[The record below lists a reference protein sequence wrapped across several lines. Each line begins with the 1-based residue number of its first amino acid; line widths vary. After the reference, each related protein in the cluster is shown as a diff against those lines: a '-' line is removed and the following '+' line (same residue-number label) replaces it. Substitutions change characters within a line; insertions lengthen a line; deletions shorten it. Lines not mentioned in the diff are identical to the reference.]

1 MSEQGNRERT
11 EQKLSELMRLSKEP
25 YFSRYV
31 AQMKKDL
38 EEGIATPLQVER
50 EADRSYAE
58 YQRRMRDREA
68 ARPELKTKSVEFRIG
83 IHVFS
88 LIGALFI
95 LAAFVTFGFYFLK
108 GAFQGICIYV
118 AALALVLFSE
128 LLLRRKMQKFA
139 SVITGIGVGCLY
151 AANIVN
157 YLALH
162 FVNGIIAVLITL
174 LIAAVTICLSRKRDS
189 IVIRLIGL
197 IGCYVCLYP
206 IHGFET
212 ELSFFVLTVI
222 LFIVNVA
229 GVLFPN
235 QSRTAAILAVHAALN
250 VIFTG
255 ALLIIAGRDHV
266 QAIYLAALLLSSFIF
281 METMAFVNR
290 KREKQNEI
298 FTITCIGSGF
308 LLFMMFLLEKITGEQ
323 LVGLIMAAVTAAVSM
338 LFFLLWERE
347 DERKWAQ
354 VYFAAGLFLLIG
366 AFSDYPIEQTITVGI
381 IFLIARIGNRQKQLT
396 ALEAI
401 AAVAVGLTGVGL
413 WGSVYAYILAALLVL
428 MSFRINKM
436 HLFHELVTTASV
448 LMIWFLKCR
457 WNNGPYSFGVEGTWF
472 YPVAVL
478 LLILLFL
485 LFHHLPGL
493 REKEQE
499 AYNVVSLCFIGL
511 YCLLP
516 LFGGYLWARLATMA
530 AGTLA
535 AFLLLRKRYGLC
547 WKGNTLLWAGF
558 FSLYSITGNFGS
570 PVVSSILIM
579 AAAFFLVGIGF
590 RHKEKVERITGLVL
604 AALVCL
610 KLVLYDFREA
620 ELLYRMIVFLIVGVM
635 ALGISFLYMFLER
648 KMTQKKAEIE
658 E

>member
-1 MSEQGNRERT
+1 MNEQGNRERT

-38 EEGIATPLQVER
+38 EEGVATPLQVER

-68 ARPELKTKSVEFRIG
+68 AQPELKTKSVEFKIG

-108 GAFQGICIYV
+108 GAFQGICIYM
-118 AALALVLFSE
+118 AAFALVLFSE
-128 LLLRRKMQKFA
+128 LFLRRKMQKFA
-139 SVITGIGVGCLY
+139 GVITGIGIGCLY

-157 YLALH
+157 YLVLH
-162 FVNGIIAVLITL
+162 LVNGIIAVLLTL
-174 LIAAVTICLSRKRDS
+174 LIAAATIWLSRKRDS
-189 IVIRLIGL
+189 VVIRLIGL

-235 QSRTAAILAVHAALN
+235 QSRAAAILAVHAALN

-255 ALLIIAGRDHV
+255 ALLIIAGLDHV
-266 QAIYLAALLLSSFIF
+266 QATYLAALLLSSFIF
-281 METMAFVNR
+281 MEIMDFVNR
-290 KREKQNEI
+290 KREKDNEI
-298 FTITCIGSGF
+298 FIITCIGSGL
-308 LLFMMFLLEKITGEQ
+308 LLFMMFLLETITGEQ

-338 LFFLLWERE
+338 LLFLLWEKE

-366 AFSDYPIEQTITVGI
+366 AFSDQPVEQTITVGV
-381 IFLIARIGNRQKQLT
+381 IFLIARIGNRQRQLT

-401 AAVAVGLTGVGL
+401 AAVAVGLTGIGL
-413 WGSVYAYILAALLVL
+413 SGSVYAYILAALLVL
-428 MSFRINKM
+428 LSFRINK
-436 HLFHELVTTASV
+436 LYVFHEIVTTASV
-448 LMIWFLKCR
+448 LVIWFLKCEWFR
-457 WNNGPYSFGVEGTWF
+457 LYNWGMDGKWF

-478 LLILLFL
+478 LLMLLFL
-485 LFHHLPGL
+485 MFHHLQGL
-493 REKEQE
+493 RDKKQE
-499 AYNVVSLCFIGL
+499 VYNIVSLCFIGIF
-511 YCLLP
+511 CLLP
-516 LFGGYLWARLATMA
+516 LFEGHLWTRIAIMA

-535 AFLLLRKRYGLC
+535 AFLLLRKRYGLY

-590 RHKEKVERITGLVL
+590 RHKEKMERITGLVL

-635 ALGISFLYMFLER
+635 ALGISFLYMFLEK
-648 KMTQKKAEIE
+648 KMAQKKAEVKE
-658 E
+658 

>member
-1 MSEQGNRERT
+1 MSEQGNWERT
-11 EQKLSELMRLSKEP
+11 EQKLSELTRLSKEP

-38 EEGIATPLQVER
+38 EEGVATPLQVER

-68 ARPELKTKSVEFRIG
+68 AKSELKTKSVEFKIG

-118 AALALVLFSE
+118 AAFALVLFSE
-128 LLLRRKMQKFA
+128 LFLRRKMQKFA
-139 SVITGIGVGCLY
+139 GVITGIGIGCLY

-157 YLALH
+157 YLVLH
-162 FVNGIIAVLITL
+162 FVNGIIAVLLTL
-174 LIAAVTICLSRKRDS
+174 LIAAATIWLSRKRDS
-189 IVIRLIGL
+189 VVIRLIGL

-212 ELSFFVLTVI
+212 ELSFFVLTII

-235 QSRTAAILAVHAALN
+235 QSRAAAILAVHAALN

-255 ALLIIAGRDHV
+255 ALLIIAGLDHV
-266 QAIYLAALLLSSFIF
+266 QATYLAALLLSSFIF
-281 METMAFVNR
+281 MEIMAFVNR
-290 KREKQNEI
+290 KREKDNEI

-308 LLFMMFLLEKITGEQ
+308 LLFMMFLLETVTGEQ
-323 LVGLIMAAVTAAVSM
+323 FVGLIMAAVTAAVSM
-338 LFFLLWERE
+338 LFFLLWEKE

-366 AFSDYPIEQTITVGI
+366 AFSDHPIEQTITVGV

-401 AAVAVGLTGVGL
+401 AAVAVGLTGIGL
-413 WGSVYAYILAALLVL
+413 SGSVYAYILAALLVL
-428 MSFRINKM
+428 LSFRINKL
-436 HLFHELVTTASV
+436 HVFHEIVTTASV
-448 LMIWFLKCR
+448 LMIWFLKCEWHR
-457 WNNGPYSFGVEGTWF
+457 LYNWGMDGKWF

-478 LLILLFL
+478 LLMLLFL

-493 REKEQE
+493 RDKKQE
-499 AYNVVSLCFIGL
+499 VYNIVSLCFIGIF
-511 YCLLP
+511 CLLP
-516 LFGGYLWARLATMA
+516 LFEGHLWTRIAIMA

-535 AFLLLRKRYGLC
+535 AFLLLRKRYGLY

-590 RHKEKVERITGLVL
+590 RHKEKMERITGLVL

-635 ALGISFLYMFLER
+635 ALGISFLYMFLEK
-648 KMTQKKAEIE
+648 KMAQKKAEVE

>member
-1 MSEQGNRERT
+1 MNEQGNRERT

-38 EEGIATPLQVER
+38 EEGVATPLQVER

-68 ARPELKTKSVEFRIG
+68 AQPELKTKSVEFKIG

-108 GAFQGICIYV
+108 GAFQGICIYM
-118 AALALVLFSE
+118 AAFALVLFSE
-128 LLLRRKMQKFA
+128 LFLRRKMQKFA
-139 SVITGIGVGCLY
+139 GVITGIGIGCLY

-157 YLALH
+157 YLVLH
-162 FVNGIIAVLITL
+162 LVNGIIAVLLTL
-174 LIAAVTICLSRKRDS
+174 LIAAATIWLSRKRDS
-189 IVIRLIGL
+189 VVIRLIGL

-235 QSRTAAILAVHAALN
+235 QSRAAAILAVHAALN

-255 ALLIIAGRDHV
+255 ALLIIAGLDHV
-266 QAIYLAALLLSSFIF
+266 QATYLAALLLSSFIF
-281 METMAFVNR
+281 MEIMAFVNR
-290 KREKQNEI
+290 KREKDNEI
-298 FTITCIGSGF
+298 FIITCIGSGL
-308 LLFMMFLLEKITGEQ
+308 LLFMMFLLETITGEQ
-323 LVGLIMAAVTAAVSM
+323 LVGLIMAAVTVAVSM
-338 LFFLLWERE
+338 LFFLLWEKE

-366 AFSDYPIEQTITVGI
+366 AFSDQPVEQTITVGV
-381 IFLIARIGNRQKQLT
+381 IFLIARIGNRQRQLT

-401 AAVAVGLTGVGL
+401 AAVAVGLTGIGL
-413 WGSVYAYILAALLVL
+413 SGSVYAYILAALLVL
-428 MSFRINKM
+428 LSFRINK
-436 HLFHELVTTASV
+436 LYVFHEIVTTASV
-448 LMIWFLKCR
+448 LVIWFLKCEWFR
-457 WNNGPYSFGVEGTWF
+457 LYNWGMDGKWF

-478 LLILLFL
+478 LLMLLFL
-485 LFHHLPGL
+485 LFHHLQGL
-493 REKEQE
+493 RDKKQE
-499 AYNVVSLCFIGL
+499 VYNIVSLCFIGIF
-511 YCLLP
+511 CLLP
-516 LFGGYLWARLATMA
+516 LFEGHLWTRIAIMA

-535 AFLLLRKRYGLC
+535 AFLLLRKRYGLY

-590 RHKEKVERITGLVL
+590 RHKEKMERITGLVL

-635 ALGISFLYMFLER
+635 ALGISFLYMFLEK
-648 KMTQKKAEIE
+648 KMAQKKAEVKE
-658 E
+658 

>member
-11 EQKLSELMRLSKEP
+11 EQKLSELTRLSKEP

-38 EEGIATPLQVER
+38 EEGVATPLQVER

-68 ARPELKTKSVEFRIG
+68 AKSELKTKSVEFKIG

-118 AALALVLFSE
+118 AAFALVLFSE
-128 LLLRRKMQKFA
+128 LFLRRKMQKFA
-139 SVITGIGVGCLY
+139 GVITGIGIGCLY

-157 YLALH
+157 YLVLH
-162 FVNGIIAVLITL
+162 FVNGIIAVLLTL
-174 LIAAVTICLSRKRDS
+174 LIAAATIWLSRKRDS
-189 IVIRLIGL
+189 VVIRLIGL

-212 ELSFFVLTVI
+212 ELSFFVLTII

-235 QSRTAAILAVHAALN
+235 QSRAAAILAVHAALN

-255 ALLIIAGRDHV
+255 ALLIIAGLDHV
-266 QAIYLAALLLSSFIF
+266 QATYLAALLLSSFIF
-281 METMAFVNR
+281 MEIMAFVNR
-290 KREKQNEI
+290 KREKDNEI

-308 LLFMMFLLEKITGEQ
+308 LLFMMFLLETVTGEQ
-323 LVGLIMAAVTAAVSM
+323 FVGLIMAAVTAAVSM
-338 LFFLLWERE
+338 LFFLLWEKE

-366 AFSDYPIEQTITVGI
+366 AFSDHPIEQTITVGV

-401 AAVAVGLTGVGL
+401 AAVAVGLTGIGL
-413 WGSVYAYILAALLVL
+413 SGSVYAYILAALLVL
-428 MSFRINKM
+428 LSFRINKL
-436 HLFHELVTTASV
+436 HVFHEIVTTASV
-448 LMIWFLKCR
+448 LMIWFLKCEWHR
-457 WNNGPYSFGVEGTWF
+457 LYNWGMDGKWF

-478 LLILLFL
+478 LLMLLFL

-493 REKEQE
+493 RDKKQE
-499 AYNVVSLCFIGL
+499 VYNIVSLCFIGIF
-511 YCLLP
+511 CLLP
-516 LFGGYLWARLATMA
+516 LFEGHLWIRIAIMA

-535 AFLLLRKRYGLC
+535 AFLLLRKRYGLY

-590 RHKEKVERITGLVL
+590 RHKEKMERITGLVL

-635 ALGISFLYMFLER
+635 ALGISFLYMFLEK
-648 KMTQKKAEIE
+648 KMAQKKAEVE

>member
-11 EQKLSELMRLSKEP
+11 EQKLSELTRLSKEP

-38 EEGIATPLQVER
+38 EEGVATPLQVER

-68 ARPELKTKSVEFRIG
+68 AKSELKTKSVEFKIG

-118 AALALVLFSE
+118 AAFALVLFSE
-128 LLLRRKMQKFA
+128 LFLRRKMQKFA
-139 SVITGIGVGCLY
+139 GVITGIGIGCLY

-157 YLALH
+157 YLVLH
-162 FVNGIIAVLITL
+162 FVNGIIAVLLTL
-174 LIAAVTICLSRKRDS
+174 LIAAATIWLSRKRDS
-189 IVIRLIGL
+189 VVIRLIGL

-212 ELSFFVLTVI
+212 ELSFFVLTII

-235 QSRTAAILAVHAALN
+235 QSRAAAILAVHAALN

-255 ALLIIAGRDHV
+255 ALLIIAGLDHV
-266 QAIYLAALLLSSFIF
+266 QATYLAALLLSSFIF
-281 METMAFVNR
+281 MEIMAFVNR
-290 KREKQNEI
+290 KREKDNEI

-308 LLFMMFLLEKITGEQ
+308 LLFMMFLLETVTGEQ
-323 LVGLIMAAVTAAVSM
+323 FVGLIMAAVTAAVSM
-338 LFFLLWERE
+338 LFFLLWEKE

-366 AFSDYPIEQTITVGI
+366 AFSDHPIEQTIIVGV

-401 AAVAVGLTGVGL
+401 AAVAVGLTGIGL
-413 WGSVYAYILAALLVL
+413 SGSVYAYILAALLVL
-428 MSFRINKM
+428 LSFRINKL
-436 HLFHELVTTASV
+436 HVFHEIVTTASV
-448 LMIWFLKCR
+448 LMIWFLKCEWHR
-457 WNNGPYSFGVEGTWF
+457 LYNWGMDGKWF

-478 LLILLFL
+478 LLMLLFL

-493 REKEQE
+493 RDKKQE
-499 AYNVVSLCFIGL
+499 VYNIVSLCFIGIF
-511 YCLLP
+511 CLLP
-516 LFGGYLWARLATMA
+516 LFEGHLWTRIAIMA

-535 AFLLLRKRYGLC
+535 AFLLLRKRYGLY

-590 RHKEKVERITGLVL
+590 RHKEKMERITGLVL

-635 ALGISFLYMFLER
+635 ALGISFLYMFLEK
-648 KMTQKKAEIE
+648 KMAQKKAEVE

>member
-1 MSEQGNRERT
+1 MNEQGNRERT

-38 EEGIATPLQVER
+38 EEGVATPLQVER

-68 ARPELKTKSVEFRIG
+68 AQPELKTKSVEFKIG
-83 IHVFS
+83 IQVFS

-108 GAFQGICIYV
+108 GAFQGICIYM
-118 AALALVLFSE
+118 AAFALVLFSE
-128 LLLRRKMQKFA
+128 LFLRRKMQKFA
-139 SVITGIGVGCLY
+139 GVITGIGIGCLY

-157 YLALH
+157 YLVLH
-162 FVNGIIAVLITL
+162 LVNGIIAVLLTL
-174 LIAAVTICLSRKRDS
+174 LIAAATIWLSRKRDS
-189 IVIRLIGL
+189 VVIRLIGL

-235 QSRTAAILAVHAALN
+235 QSRAAAILAVHAALN

-255 ALLIIAGRDHV
+255 ALLIIAGLDHV
-266 QAIYLAALLLSSFIF
+266 QATYLAALLLSSFIF
-281 METMAFVNR
+281 MEIMAFVNR
-290 KREKQNEI
+290 KREKDNEI
-298 FTITCIGSGF
+298 FIITCIGSGL
-308 LLFMMFLLEKITGEQ
+308 LLFMMFLLETITGEQ

-338 LFFLLWERE
+338 LFFLLWEKE

-366 AFSDYPIEQTITVGI
+366 SFSDQPVEQTITVGV
-381 IFLIARIGNRQKQLT
+381 IFLIARIGNRQRQLT

-401 AAVAVGLTGVGL
+401 AAVAVGLTGIGL
-413 WGSVYAYILAALLVL
+413 SGSVYAYILAALLVL
-428 MSFRINKM
+428 LSFRINK
-436 HLFHELVTTASV
+436 LYVFHEIVTTASV
-448 LMIWFLKCR
+448 LVIWFLKCEWFR
-457 WNNGPYSFGVEGTWF
+457 LYNWGMDGKWF

-478 LLILLFL
+478 LLMLLFL
-485 LFHHLPGL
+485 LFHHLQGL
-493 REKEQE
+493 RDKKQE
-499 AYNVVSLCFIGL
+499 VYNIVSLCFIGIF
-511 YCLLP
+511 CLLP
-516 LFGGYLWARLATMA
+516 LFEGHLWTRIAIMA

-535 AFLLLRKRYGLC
+535 AFLLLRKRYGLY
-547 WKGNTLLWAGF
+547 WKGNTLLWAVF

-590 RHKEKVERITGLVL
+590 RHKEKMERITGLVL

-635 ALGISFLYMFLER
+635 ALGISFLYMFLEK
-648 KMTQKKAEIE
+648 KMAQKKAEVE

>member
-11 EQKLSELMRLSKEP
+11 EQKLSELTRLSKEP

-38 EEGIATPLQVER
+38 EEGVATPLQVER

-68 ARPELKTKSVEFRIG
+68 AKSELKTKSVEFKIG

-118 AALALVLFSE
+118 AAFALVLFSE
-128 LLLRRKMQKFA
+128 LFLRRKMQKFA
-139 SVITGIGVGCLY
+139 GVITGIGIGCLY

-157 YLALH
+157 YLVLH
-162 FVNGIIAVLITL
+162 FVNGIIAVLLTL
-174 LIAAVTICLSRKRDS
+174 LIAAATIWLSRKRDS
-189 IVIRLIGL
+189 VVIRLIGL

-212 ELSFFVLTVI
+212 ELSFFVLTII

-235 QSRTAAILAVHAALN
+235 QSRAAAILAVHAALN

-255 ALLIIAGRDHV
+255 ALLIIAGLDHV
-266 QAIYLAALLLSSFIF
+266 QATYLATLLLSSFIF
-281 METMAFVNR
+281 MEIMAFVNR
-290 KREKQNEI
+290 KREKDNEI

-308 LLFMMFLLEKITGEQ
+308 LLFMMFLLENVTGEQ

-338 LFFLLWERE
+338 LFFLLWEKE

-366 AFSDYPIEQTITVGI
+366 AFSDHPIEQTITVGV

-401 AAVAVGLTGVGL
+401 AAVAVGLTGIGL
-413 WGSVYAYILAALLVL
+413 SGSVYAYILAALLVL
-428 MSFRINKM
+428 LSFRINKL
-436 HLFHELVTTASV
+436 HVFHEIVTTASV
-448 LMIWFLKCR
+448 LMIWFLKCEWHR
-457 WNNGPYSFGVEGTWF
+457 LYNWGIDGKWF

-478 LLILLFL
+478 LLMLLFL

-493 REKEQE
+493 RDKKQE
-499 AYNVVSLCFIGL
+499 VYNIVSLCFIGIF
-511 YCLLP
+511 CLLP
-516 LFGGYLWARLATMA
+516 LFEGHLWIRIAIMA

-535 AFLLLRKRYGLC
+535 AFLLLRKRYGLY

-590 RHKEKVERITGLVL
+590 RHKEKMERITGLVL

-635 ALGISFLYMFLER
+635 ALGISFLYMFLEK
-648 KMTQKKAEIE
+648 KMAQKKAEVE

>member
-1 MSEQGNRERT
+1 MNEQGNRERT

-31 AQMKKDL
+31 TQMKKDL
-38 EEGIATPLQVER
+38 EEGVATPLQVER

-68 ARPELKTKSVEFRIG
+68 AQPELKTKSVEFKIG

-128 LLLRRKMQKFA
+128 LFLRRKMQKFA
-139 SVITGIGVGCLY
+139 GFITGIGIGCLY

-157 YLALH
+157 YLVLH
-162 FVNGIIAVLITL
+162 FVNGIIAVLLTL
-174 LIAAVTICLSRKRDS
+174 LIAAATIWLSRKRDS
-189 IVIRLIGL
+189 VVIRLIGL

-235 QSRTAAILAVHAALN
+235 QSRAAAILAVHAALN

-255 ALLIIAGRDHV
+255 ALLIIAGLDHV
-266 QAIYLAALLLSSFIF
+266 QATYLAALLLSSFIF
-281 METMAFVNR
+281 MEIMAFVNR
-290 KREKQNEI
+290 KREKDNEI

-308 LLFMMFLLEKITGEQ
+308 LLFMMFLLETITGEQ

-338 LFFLLWERE
+338 VFFLLWEKE
-347 DERKWAQ
+347 DEKKWAQ

-366 AFSDYPIEQTITVGI
+366 AFSDQPVEQTITAGV
-381 IFLIARIGNRQKQLT
+381 IFLIARIGNRQRQLT

-401 AAVAVGLTGVGL
+401 AAVAVGLTGIGL
-413 WGSVYAYILAALLVL
+413 SGSVYAYILAALLVL
-428 MSFRINKM
+428 LSFRINKL
-436 HLFHELVTTASV
+436 HVFHEIVTTASV
-448 LMIWFLKCR
+448 LVIWFLKCEWFR
-457 WNNGPYSFGVEGTWF
+457 LYNWGMDGKWF

-478 LLILLFL
+478 LLMLLFL

-493 REKEQE
+493 RDKKQE
-499 AYNVVSLCFIGL
+499 VYNIVSLCFIGIF
-511 YCLLP
+511 CLLP
-516 LFGGYLWARLATMA
+516 LFEGHLWTRIAIMA

-535 AFLLLRKRYGLC
+535 AFLLLRKRYGLY

-590 RHKEKVERITGLVL
+590 RHKEKMERITGLVL

-635 ALGISFLYMFLER
+635 ALGISFLYMFLEK
-648 KMTQKKAEIE
+648 KMAQKKAEVE

>member
-11 EQKLSELMRLSKEP
+11 EQKLSELTRLSKEP

-38 EEGIATPLQVER
+38 EEGVATPLQVER

-68 ARPELKTKSVEFRIG
+68 AKPELKTKSVEFKIG

-118 AALALVLFSE
+118 AAFALVLFSE
-128 LLLRRKMQKFA
+128 LFLRRKMQKFA
-139 SVITGIGVGCLY
+139 GVITGIGIGCLY

-157 YLALH
+157 YLVLH
-162 FVNGIIAVLITL
+162 FVNGIIAVLLTL
-174 LIAAVTICLSRKRDS
+174 LIAAATIWLSRKRDS
-189 IVIRLIGL
+189 VVIRLIGL

-212 ELSFFVLTVI
+212 ELSFFVLTII

-235 QSRTAAILAVHAALN
+235 QSRAAAILAVHAALN

-255 ALLIIAGRDHV
+255 ALLIIAGLDHV
-266 QAIYLAALLLSSFIF
+266 QATYLAALLLSSFIF
-281 METMAFVNR
+281 MEIMAFVNR
-290 KREKQNEI
+290 KREKDNEI
-298 FTITCIGSGF
+298 FIITCIGSGL
-308 LLFMMFLLEKITGEQ
+308 LLFMMFLLETITGEQ

-338 LFFLLWERE
+338 LFFLLWEKE

-366 AFSDYPIEQTITVGI
+366 AFSDHPIEQTITVGV

-401 AAVAVGLTGVGL
+401 AAVAVGLTGIGL
-413 WGSVYAYILAALLVL
+413 SGSVYAYILAALLVL
-428 MSFRINKM
+428 LSFRINK
-436 HLFHELVTTASV
+436 LYVFHEIVTTASV
-448 LMIWFLKCR
+448 LVIWFLKCEWHR
-457 WNNGPYSFGVEGTWF
+457 LYNWGMDGKWF

-478 LLILLFL
+478 LLMLLFL
-485 LFHHLPGL
+485 LFHHLQGL
-493 REKEQE
+493 RDKKQE
-499 AYNVVSLCFIGL
+499 VYNIVSLCFIGIF
-511 YCLLP
+511 CLLP
-516 LFGGYLWARLATMA
+516 LFEGHLWTRIAIMA

-535 AFLLLRKRYGLC
+535 AFLLLRKRYGLY

-590 RHKEKVERITGLVL
+590 RHKEKMERITGLVL

-635 ALGISFLYMFLER
+635 ALGISFLYMFLEK
-648 KMTQKKAEIE
+648 KMAQKKAEVE

>member
-1 MSEQGNRERT
+1 MNEQENRERT

-31 AQMKKDL
+31 AQMTKDL
-38 EEGIATPLQVER
+38 EEGVATPLQVER

-68 ARPELKTKSVEFRIG
+68 AQPELKTKSVEFKIG

-108 GAFQGICIYV
+108 GAFQGICIYM
-118 AALALVLFSE
+118 AAFALVLFSE
-128 LLLRRKMQKFA
+128 LFLRRKMQKFA
-139 SVITGIGVGCLY
+139 GVITGIGIGCLY

-157 YLALH
+157 YLVLH
-162 FVNGIIAVLITL
+162 LVNGIIAVLLTL
-174 LIAAVTICLSRKRDS
+174 LIAAATIWLSRKRDS
-189 IVIRLIGL
+189 VVIRLIGL

-235 QSRTAAILAVHAALN
+235 QSRAAAILAVHAALN

-255 ALLIIAGRDHV
+255 ALLIIAGLDHV
-266 QAIYLAALLLSSFIF
+266 QATYLAALLLSSFIF
-281 METMAFVNR
+281 MEIMAFVNR
-290 KREKQNEI
+290 KREKDNEI
-298 FTITCIGSGF
+298 FIITCIGSGL
-308 LLFMMFLLEKITGEQ
+308 LLFMMFLLETITGEQ

-338 LFFLLWERE
+338 LFFLLWEKE

-366 AFSDYPIEQTITVGI
+366 SFSDQPVEQTITVGV
-381 IFLIARIGNRQKQLT
+381 IFLIARIGNRQRQLT

-401 AAVAVGLTGVGL
+401 AAVAVGLTGIGL
-413 WGSVYAYILAALLVL
+413 SGSVYAYILAALLVL
-428 MSFRINKM
+428 LSFRINK
-436 HLFHELVTTASV
+436 LYVFHEIVTTASV
-448 LMIWFLKCR
+448 LVIWFLKCEWFR
-457 WNNGPYSFGVEGTWF
+457 LYNWGMDGKWF

-478 LLILLFL
+478 LLMLLFL
-485 LFHHLPGL
+485 LFHHLQGL
-493 REKEQE
+493 RDKKQE
-499 AYNVVSLCFIGL
+499 VYNIVSLCFIGIF
-511 YCLLP
+511 CLLP
-516 LFGGYLWARLATMA
+516 LFEGHLWTRIAIMA

-535 AFLLLRKRYGLC
+535 AFLLLRKRYGLY

-579 AAAFFLVGIGF
+579 ATAFFLVGIGF
-590 RHKEKVERITGLVL
+590 RHKEKMERITGLVL

-635 ALGISFLYMFLER
+635 ALGISFLYMFLEK
-648 KMTQKKAEIE
+648 KMAQKKAEVE

>member
-11 EQKLSELMRLSKEP
+11 EQKLSELTRLSKEP
-25 YFSRYV
+25 YFSRYI

-38 EEGIATPLQVER
+38 EEGVATPLQVER

-68 ARPELKTKSVEFRIG
+68 AKSELKTKSVEFKIG

-118 AALALVLFSE
+118 AAFALVLFSE
-128 LLLRRKMQKFA
+128 LFLRRKMQKFA
-139 SVITGIGVGCLY
+139 GVITGIGIGCLY

-157 YLALH
+157 YLVLH
-162 FVNGIIAVLITL
+162 FVNGIIAVLLTL
-174 LIAAVTICLSRKRDS
+174 LIAAATIWLSRKRDS
-189 IVIRLIGL
+189 VVIRLIGL

-212 ELSFFVLTVI
+212 ELSFFVLTII

-235 QSRTAAILAVHAALN
+235 QSRAAAILAVHAALN

-255 ALLIIAGRDHV
+255 ALLIIAGLDHV
-266 QAIYLAALLLSSFIF
+266 QATYLAALLLSSFIF
-281 METMAFVNR
+281 MEIMAFVNR
-290 KREKQNEI
+290 KREKDNEI

-308 LLFMMFLLEKITGEQ
+308 LLFMMFLLETVTGEQ
-323 LVGLIMAAVTAAVSM
+323 FVGLIMAAVTAAVSM
-338 LFFLLWERE
+338 LFFLLWEKE

-366 AFSDYPIEQTITVGI
+366 AFSDHPIEQTITVGV

-401 AAVAVGLTGVGL
+401 AAVAVGLTGIGL
-413 WGSVYAYILAALLVL
+413 SGSVYAYILAALLVL
-428 MSFRINKM
+428 LSFRINKL
-436 HLFHELVTTASV
+436 HVFHEIVTTASV
-448 LMIWFLKCR
+448 LMIWFLKCEWHR
-457 WNNGPYSFGVEGTWF
+457 LYNWGMDGKWF

-478 LLILLFL
+478 LLMLLFL

-493 REKEQE
+493 RDKKQE
-499 AYNVVSLCFIGL
+499 VYNIVSLCFIGIF
-511 YCLLP
+511 CLLP
-516 LFGGYLWARLATMA
+516 LFEGHLWTRIAIMA

-535 AFLLLRKRYGLC
+535 AFLLLRKRYGLY

-590 RHKEKVERITGLVL
+590 RHKEKMERITGLVL

-635 ALGISFLYMFLER
+635 ALGISFLYMFLEK
-648 KMTQKKAEIE
+648 KMAQKKAEVE

>member
-11 EQKLSELMRLSKEP
+11 EQKLSELTRLSKEP

-38 EEGIATPLQVER
+38 EEGVATPLQVER

-68 ARPELKTKSVEFRIG
+68 AKPELKTKSVEFKIG

-118 AALALVLFSE
+118 AAFALVLFSE
-128 LLLRRKMQKFA
+128 LFLRRKMQKFA
-139 SVITGIGVGCLY
+139 GVITGIGIGCLY

-157 YLALH
+157 YLVLH
-162 FVNGIIAVLITL
+162 FVNGIIAVLLTL
-174 LIAAVTICLSRKRDS
+174 LIAAATIWLSRKRDS
-189 IVIRLIGL
+189 VVIRLIGL

-212 ELSFFVLTVI
+212 ELSFFVLTII

-235 QSRTAAILAVHAALN
+235 QSRAAAILAVHAALN

-255 ALLIIAGRDHV
+255 ALLIIAGLDHV
-266 QAIYLAALLLSSFIF
+266 QATYLAALLLSSFIF
-281 METMAFVNR
+281 MEIMAFVNR
-290 KREKQNEI
+290 KREKDNEI

-308 LLFMMFLLEKITGEQ
+308 LLFMMFLLETVTGEQ

-338 LFFLLWERE
+338 LFFLLWEKE

-366 AFSDYPIEQTITVGI
+366 AFSDHPIEQTITVGV

-401 AAVAVGLTGVGL
+401 AAVAVGLTGIGL
-413 WGSVYAYILAALLVL
+413 SGSVYAYILAALLVL
-428 MSFRINKM
+428 LSFRINKL
-436 HLFHELVTTASV
+436 HVFHEIVTTASV
-448 LMIWFLKCR
+448 LMIWFLKCEWHR
-457 WNNGPYSFGVEGTWF
+457 LYNWGMDGKWF

-478 LLILLFL
+478 LLMLLFL

-493 REKEQE
+493 RDKKQE
-499 AYNVVSLCFIGL
+499 VYNIVSLCFIGIF
-511 YCLLP
+511 CLLP
-516 LFGGYLWARLATMA
+516 LFEGHLWIRIAIMA

-535 AFLLLRKRYGLC
+535 AFLLLRKRYGLY

-590 RHKEKVERITGLVL
+590 RHKEKMERITGLVL

-610 KLVLYDFREA
+610 KLVLYDFREV
-620 ELLYRMIVFLIVGVM
+620 ELLYRMMVFLIVGVM
-635 ALGISFLYMFLER
+635 ALGISFLYMFLEK
-648 KMTQKKAEIE
+648 KMAQKKAEVE

>member
-1 MSEQGNRERT
+1 MNEQGNRERT
-11 EQKLSELMRLSKEP
+11 EQKLSELTRLSKEP

-38 EEGIATPLQVER
+38 EEGVATPLQVER

-68 ARPELKTKSVEFRIG
+68 AKPELKTKSVEFKIG

-118 AALALVLFSE
+118 AAFALVLFSE
-128 LLLRRKMQKFA
+128 LFLRRKMQKFA
-139 SVITGIGVGCLY
+139 GVITGIGIGCLY

-157 YLALH
+157 YLVLH
-162 FVNGIIAVLITL
+162 FVNGIIAVLLTL
-174 LIAAVTICLSRKRDS
+174 LIAAATIWLSRKRDS
-189 IVIRLIGL
+189 VVIRLIGL

-212 ELSFFVLTVI
+212 ELSFFVLTII

-235 QSRTAAILAVHAALN
+235 QSRAAAILAVHAALN

-255 ALLIIAGRDHV
+255 ALLIIAGLDHV
-266 QAIYLAALLLSSFIF
+266 QATYLAALLLSSFIF
-281 METMAFVNR
+281 MEIMAFVNR
-290 KREKQNEI
+290 KREKDNEI

-308 LLFMMFLLEKITGEQ
+308 LLFMMFLLETVTGEQ

-338 LFFLLWERE
+338 LFFLLWEKE

-366 AFSDYPIEQTITVGI
+366 AFSDHPIEQTITVGV
-381 IFLIARIGNRQKQLT
+381 IFLIARIGNRQKQLI

-401 AAVAVGLTGVGL
+401 AAVAVGLTGIGL
-413 WGSVYAYILAALLVL
+413 SGSVYAYILAALLVL
-428 MSFRINKM
+428 LSFRINKL
-436 HLFHELVTTASV
+436 HVFHEIVTTASV
-448 LMIWFLKCR
+448 LMIWFLKCEWHR
-457 WNNGPYSFGVEGTWF
+457 LYNWGMDGKWF

-478 LLILLFL
+478 LLMLLFL

-493 REKEQE
+493 RDKKQE
-499 AYNVVSLCFIGL
+499 VYNIVSLCFIGIF
-511 YCLLP
+511 CLLP
-516 LFGGYLWARLATMA
+516 LFEGHLWTRIAIMA

-535 AFLLLRKRYGLC
+535 AFLLLRKRYGLY

-590 RHKEKVERITGLVL
+590 RHKEKMERITGLVL

-635 ALGISFLYMFLER
+635 ALGISFLYMFLEK
-648 KMTQKKAEIE
+648 KMAQKKAEVE

>member
-1 MSEQGNRERT
+1 MNEQGNRERT

-38 EEGIATPLQVER
+38 EEGVATPLQVER

-68 ARPELKTKSVEFRIG
+68 AQPELKTKSVEFKIG

-108 GAFQGICIYV
+108 GAFQGICIYM
-118 AALALVLFSE
+118 AAFALVLFSE
-128 LLLRRKMQKFA
+128 LFLRRKMQKFA
-139 SVITGIGVGCLY
+139 GVITGIGIGCLY

-157 YLALH
+157 YLVLH
-162 FVNGIIAVLITL
+162 LVNGIIAVLLTL
-174 LIAAVTICLSRKRDS
+174 LIAAATIWLSRKRDS
-189 IVIRLIGL
+189 VVIRLIGL

-235 QSRTAAILAVHAALN
+235 QSRAAAILAVHAALN

-255 ALLIIAGRDHV
+255 ALLIIAGLDHV
-266 QAIYLAALLLSSFIF
+266 QATYLAALLLSSFIF
-281 METMAFVNR
+281 MEIMDFVNR
-290 KREKQNEI
+290 KREKDNEI
-298 FTITCIGSGF
+298 FIITCIGSGL
-308 LLFMMFLLEKITGEQ
+308 LLFMMFLLETITGEQ

-338 LFFLLWERE
+338 LFFLLWEKE

-366 AFSDYPIEQTITVGI
+366 AFSDQPVEQTITVGV
-381 IFLIARIGNRQKQLT
+381 IFLIARIGNRQRQLT

-401 AAVAVGLTGVGL
+401 AAVAVGLTGIGL
-413 WGSVYAYILAALLVL
+413 SGSVYAYILAALLVL
-428 MSFRINKM
+428 LSFRINK
-436 HLFHELVTTASV
+436 LYVFHEIVTTASV
-448 LMIWFLKCR
+448 LVIWFLKCEWFR
-457 WNNGPYSFGVEGTWF
+457 LYNWGMDGKWF

-478 LLILLFL
+478 LLMLLFL
-485 LFHHLPGL
+485 MFHHLQGL
-493 REKEQE
+493 RDKKQE
-499 AYNVVSLCFIGL
+499 VYNIVSLCFIGIF
-511 YCLLP
+511 CLLP
-516 LFGGYLWARLATMA
+516 LFEGHLWTRIAIMA

-535 AFLLLRKRYGLC
+535 AFLLLRKRYGLY

-590 RHKEKVERITGLVL
+590 RHKEKMERITGLVL

-635 ALGISFLYMFLER
+635 ALGISFLYMFLEK
-648 KMTQKKAEIE
+648 KMAQKKAEVKE
-658 E
+658 

>member
-1 MSEQGNRERT
+1 MNEQGNRERT

-38 EEGIATPLQVER
+38 EEGVATPLQVER

-68 ARPELKTKSVEFRIG
+68 AQPELKTKSVEFKIG

-108 GAFQGICIYV
+108 GAFQGICIYM
-118 AALALVLFSE
+118 AAFALVLFSE
-128 LLLRRKMQKFA
+128 LFLRRKMQKFA
-139 SVITGIGVGCLY
+139 GVITGIGIGCLY

-157 YLALH
+157 YLVLH
-162 FVNGIIAVLITL
+162 LVNGIIAVLLTL
-174 LIAAVTICLSRKRDS
+174 LIAAATIWLSRKRDS
-189 IVIRLIGL
+189 VVIRL

-235 QSRTAAILAVHAALN
+235 QSRAAAILAVHAALN

-255 ALLIIAGRDHV
+255 ALLIIAGLDHV
-266 QAIYLAALLLSSFIF
+266 QATYLAALLLSSFIF
-281 METMAFVNR
+281 MEIMAFVNR
-290 KREKQNEI
+290 KREKDNEI
-298 FTITCIGSGF
+298 FIITCIGSGL
-308 LLFMMFLLEKITGEQ
+308 LLFMMFLLETITGEQ

-338 LFFLLWERE
+338 LFFLLWEKE

-366 AFSDYPIEQTITVGI
+366 AFSDQPVEQTITVGV
-381 IFLIARIGNRQKQLT
+381 IFLIARIGNRQRQLT

-401 AAVAVGLTGVGL
+401 AAVAVGLTGIGL
-413 WGSVYAYILAALLVL
+413 SGSVYAYILAALLVL
-428 MSFRINKM
+428 LSFRINK
-436 HLFHELVTTASV
+436 LYVFHEIVTTASV
-448 LMIWFLKCR
+448 LVIWFLKCEWFR
-457 WNNGPYSFGVEGTWF
+457 LYNWGMDGKWF

-478 LLILLFL
+478 LLMLLFL
-485 LFHHLPGL
+485 LFHHLQGL
-493 REKEQE
+493 RDKKQE
-499 AYNVVSLCFIGL
+499 VYNIVSLCFIGIF
-511 YCLLP
+511 CLLP
-516 LFGGYLWARLATMA
+516 LFEGHLWTRIAIMA

-535 AFLLLRKRYGLC
+535 AFLLLRKRYGLY
-547 WKGNTLLWAGF
+547 WKGNILLWAVF

-590 RHKEKVERITGLVL
+590 RHKEKMERITGLVL

-635 ALGISFLYMFLER
+635 ALGISFLYMFLEK
-648 KMTQKKAEIE
+648 KMAQKKAEVKE
-658 E
+658 

>member
-1 MSEQGNRERT
+1 MNEQGNRERT

-38 EEGIATPLQVER
+38 EEGVATPLQVER

-68 ARPELKTKSVEFRIG
+68 AQPELKTKSVEFKIG
-83 IHVFS
+83 IQVFS

-108 GAFQGICIYV
+108 GAFQGICIYM
-118 AALALVLFSE
+118 AAFALVLFSE
-128 LLLRRKMQKFA
+128 LFLRRKMQKFA
-139 SVITGIGVGCLY
+139 GVITGIGIGCLY

-157 YLALH
+157 YLVLH
-162 FVNGIIAVLITL
+162 LVNGIIAVLFTL
-174 LIAAVTICLSRKRDS
+174 LIAAATIWLSRKRDS
-189 IVIRLIGL
+189 VVIRLIGL

-235 QSRTAAILAVHAALN
+235 QSRAAAILAVHAALN

-255 ALLIIAGRDHV
+255 ALLIIAGLDHV
-266 QAIYLAALLLSSFIF
+266 QATYLAALLLSSFIF
-281 METMAFVNR
+281 MEIMAFVNR
-290 KREKQNEI
+290 KREKDNEI
-298 FTITCIGSGF
+298 FIITCIGSGL
-308 LLFMMFLLEKITGEQ
+308 LLFMMFLLETITGEQ

-338 LFFLLWERE
+338 LFFLLWEKE

-366 AFSDYPIEQTITVGI
+366 AFSDQPVEQTITVGV

-401 AAVAVGLTGVGL
+401 AAVAVGLTGIGL
-413 WGSVYAYILAALLVL
+413 SGSVYAYILAALLVL
-428 MSFRINKM
+428 LSFRINKL
-436 HLFHELVTTASV
+436 HVFHEIVTTASV
-448 LMIWFLKCR
+448 LMIWFLKCEWHR
-457 WNNGPYSFGVEGTWF
+457 LYNWGMDGKWF

-478 LLILLFL
+478 LLMLLFL

-493 REKEQE
+493 RDKKQE
-499 AYNVVSLCFIGL
+499 VYNIVSLCFIGIF
-511 YCLLP
+511 CLLP
-516 LFGGYLWARLATMA
+516 LFEGHLWIRIAIMA

-535 AFLLLRKRYGLC
+535 AFLLLRKRYGLY

-590 RHKEKVERITGLVL
+590 RHKEKMERITGLVL

-635 ALGISFLYMFLER
+635 ALGISFLYMFLEK
-648 KMTQKKAEIE
+648 KMAQKKAEVE

>member
-1 MSEQGNRERT
+1 MNEQGNRERT

-38 EEGIATPLQVER
+38 EEGVATPLQVER

-68 ARPELKTKSVEFRIG
+68 AQPELKTKSVEFKIG

-108 GAFQGICIYV
+108 GAFQGICIYM
-118 AALALVLFSE
+118 AAFALVLFSE
-128 LLLRRKMQKFA
+128 LFLRRKMQKFA
-139 SVITGIGVGCLY
+139 GVITGIGIGCLY

-157 YLALH
+157 YLVLH
-162 FVNGIIAVLITL
+162 LVNGIIAVLLTL
-174 LIAAVTICLSRKRDS
+174 LIAAATIWLSRKRDS
-189 IVIRLIGL
+189 VVIRLIGL

-235 QSRTAAILAVHAALN
+235 QSRAAAILAVHAALN

-255 ALLIIAGRDHV
+255 ALLIIAGLDHV
-266 QAIYLAALLLSSFIF
+266 QATYLAALLLSSFIF
-281 METMAFVNR
+281 MEIMAFVNR
-290 KREKQNEI
+290 KREKDNEI
-298 FTITCIGSGF
+298 FIITCIGSGL
-308 LLFMMFLLEKITGEQ
+308 LLFMMFLLETITGEQ

-338 LFFLLWERE
+338 LFFLLWEKE

-366 AFSDYPIEQTITVGI
+366 SFSDQPVEQTITVGV
-381 IFLIARIGNRQKQLT
+381 IFLIARIGNRQRQLT

-401 AAVAVGLTGVGL
+401 AAVAVGLTGIGL
-413 WGSVYAYILAALLVL
+413 SGSVYAYILAALLVL
-428 MSFRINKM
+428 LSFRINK
-436 HLFHELVTTASV
+436 LYVFHEIVTTASV
-448 LMIWFLKCR
+448 LVIWFLKCEWFR
-457 WNNGPYSFGVEGTWF
+457 LYNWGMDGKWF

-478 LLILLFL
+478 LLMLLFL
-485 LFHHLPGL
+485 LFHHLQGL
-493 REKEQE
+493 RDKKQE
-499 AYNVVSLCFIGL
+499 VYNIVSLCFIGIF
-511 YCLLP
+511 CLLP
-516 LFGGYLWARLATMA
+516 LFEGHLWTRIAIMA

-535 AFLLLRKRYGLC
+535 AFLLLRKRYGLY

-590 RHKEKVERITGLVL
+590 RHKEKMERITGLVL

-635 ALGISFLYMFLER
+635 ALGISFLYMFLEK
-648 KMTQKKAEIE
+648 KMAQKKAEVE

>member
-11 EQKLSELMRLSKEP
+11 EQKLSELTRLSKEP

-38 EEGIATPLQVER
+38 EEGVATPLQVER

-68 ARPELKTKSVEFRIG
+68 AKSELKTKSVEFKIG

-118 AALALVLFSE
+118 AAFALVLFSE
-128 LLLRRKMQKFA
+128 LFLRRKMQKFA
-139 SVITGIGVGCLY
+139 GVITGIGIGCLY

-157 YLALH
+157 YLVLH
-162 FVNGIIAVLITL
+162 FVNGIIAVLLTL
-174 LIAAVTICLSRKRDS
+174 LIAAATIWLSRKRDS
-189 IVIRLIGL
+189 VVIRLIGL

-212 ELSFFVLTVI
+212 ELSFFVLTII

-235 QSRTAAILAVHAALN
+235 QSRAAAILAVHAALN

-255 ALLIIAGRDHV
+255 ALLIIAGLDHV
-266 QAIYLAALLLSSFIF
+266 QATYLAALLLSSFIF
-281 METMAFVNR
+281 MEIMAFVNR
-290 KREKQNEI
+290 KREKDNEI

-308 LLFMMFLLEKITGEQ
+308 LLFMMFLLETVTGEQ
-323 LVGLIMAAVTAAVSM
+323 FVGLIMAAVTAAVSM
-338 LFFLLWERE
+338 LFFLLWEKE

-366 AFSDYPIEQTITVGI
+366 AFSDHPIEQTITVGV

-401 AAVAVGLTGVGL
+401 AAVAVGLTGIGL
-413 WGSVYAYILAALLVL
+413 SGSVYAYILAALLVL
-428 MSFRINKM
+428 LSFRINKL
-436 HLFHELVTTASV
+436 HVFHEIVTTASV
-448 LMIWFLKCR
+448 LMIWFLKCEWHR
-457 WNNGPYSFGVEGTWF
+457 LYNWGIDGKWF

-478 LLILLFL
+478 LLMLLFL

-493 REKEQE
+493 RDKKQE
-499 AYNVVSLCFIGL
+499 VYNIVSLCFIGIF
-511 YCLLP
+511 CLLP
-516 LFGGYLWARLATMA
+516 LFEGHLWIRIAIMA

-535 AFLLLRKRYGLC
+535 AFLLLRKRYGLY

-590 RHKEKVERITGLVL
+590 RHKEKMERITGLVL

-635 ALGISFLYMFLER
+635 ALGISFLYMFLEK
-648 KMTQKKAEIE
+648 KMAQKKAEVE

>member
-1 MSEQGNRERT
+1 MNEQGNRERT

-38 EEGIATPLQVER
+38 EEGVATPLQVER

-68 ARPELKTKSVEFRIG
+68 AQPELKTKSVEFKIG

-108 GAFQGICIYV
+108 GAFQGICIYM
-118 AALALVLFSE
+118 AAFALVLFSE
-128 LLLRRKMQKFA
+128 LFLRRKMQKFA
-139 SVITGIGVGCLY
+139 GVITGIGIGCLY

-157 YLALH
+157 YLVLH
-162 FVNGIIAVLITL
+162 LVNGIIAVLLTL
-174 LIAAVTICLSRKRDS
+174 LIAAATIWLSRKRDS
-189 IVIRLIGL
+189 VVIRLIGL

-235 QSRTAAILAVHAALN
+235 QSRAAAILAVHAALN

-255 ALLIIAGRDHV
+255 ALLIIAGLDHV
-266 QAIYLAALLLSSFIF
+266 QATYLAALLLSSFIF
-281 METMAFVNR
+281 MEIMAFVNR
-290 KREKQNEI
+290 KREKDNEI
-298 FTITCIGSGF
+298 FIITCIGSGL
-308 LLFMMFLLEKITGEQ
+308 LLFMMFLLETITGEQ

-338 LFFLLWERE
+338 LFFLLWEKE

-366 AFSDYPIEQTITVGI
+366 AFSDQPVEQTITVGV
-381 IFLIARIGNRQKQLT
+381 IFLIARIGNRQRQLT

-401 AAVAVGLTGVGL
+401 AAVAVGLTGIGL
-413 WGSVYAYILAALLVL
+413 SGSVYAYILAALLVL
-428 MSFRINKM
+428 LSFRINK
-436 HLFHELVTTASV
+436 LYVFHEIVTTASV
-448 LMIWFLKCR
+448 LVIWFLKCEWFR
-457 WNNGPYSFGVEGTWF
+457 LYNWGMDGKWF

-478 LLILLFL
+478 LLMLLFL
-485 LFHHLPGL
+485 LFHHLQGL
-493 REKEQE
+493 RDKKQE
-499 AYNVVSLCFIGL
+499 VYNIVSLCFIGIF
-511 YCLLP
+511 CLLP
-516 LFGGYLWARLATMA
+516 LFEGHLWTRIAIMA

-535 AFLLLRKRYGLC
+535 AFLLLRKRYGLY
-547 WKGNTLLWAGF
+547 WKGNTLLWAVF

-590 RHKEKVERITGLVL
+590 RHKEKMERITGLVL

-635 ALGISFLYMFLER
+635 ALGISFLYMFLEK
-648 KMTQKKAEIE
+648 KMAQKKAEVE

>member
-1 MSEQGNRERT
+1 MNEQGNRERT

-38 EEGIATPLQVER
+38 EEGVATPLQVER

-68 ARPELKTKSVEFRIG
+68 AQPELKTKSVEFKIG

-108 GAFQGICIYV
+108 GAFQGICIYM
-118 AALALVLFSE
+118 AAFALVLFSE
-128 LLLRRKMQKFA
+128 LFLRRKMQKFA
-139 SVITGIGVGCLY
+139 GVITSIGIGCLY

-157 YLALH
+157 YLVLH
-162 FVNGIIAVLITL
+162 LVNGIIAVLLTL
-174 LIAAVTICLSRKRDS
+174 LIAAATIWLSRKRDS
-189 IVIRLIGL
+189 VVIRLIGL

-235 QSRTAAILAVHAALN
+235 QSRAAAILAVHAALN

-255 ALLIIAGRDHV
+255 ALLIIAGLDHV
-266 QAIYLAALLLSSFIF
+266 QATYLAALLLSSFIF
-281 METMAFVNR
+281 MEIMAFVNR
-290 KREKQNEI
+290 KREKDNEI
-298 FTITCIGSGF
+298 FIITCIGSGL
-308 LLFMMFLLEKITGEQ
+308 LLFMMFLLETITGEQ

-338 LFFLLWERE
+338 LFFLLWEKE

-366 AFSDYPIEQTITVGI
+366 AFSDQPVEQTITVGV
-381 IFLIARIGNRQKQLT
+381 IFLIARIGNRQRQLT

-401 AAVAVGLTGVGL
+401 AAVAVGLTGIGL
-413 WGSVYAYILAALLVL
+413 SGSVYAYILAALLVL
-428 MSFRINKM
+428 LSFRINK
-436 HLFHELVTTASV
+436 LYVFHEIVTTASV
-448 LMIWFLKCR
+448 LVIWFLKCEWFR
-457 WNNGPYSFGVEGTWF
+457 LYNWGMDGKWF

-478 LLILLFL
+478 LLMLLFL
-485 LFHHLPGL
+485 LFHHLQGL
-493 REKEQE
+493 RDKKQE
-499 AYNVVSLCFIGL
+499 VYNIVSLCFIGIF
-511 YCLLP
+511 CLLP
-516 LFGGYLWARLATMA
+516 LFEGHLWTRIAIMA

-535 AFLLLRKRYGLC
+535 AFLLLRKRYGLY
-547 WKGNTLLWAGF
+547 WKGNILLWAVF

-590 RHKEKVERITGLVL
+590 RHKEKMERITGLVL

-635 ALGISFLYMFLER
+635 ALGISFLYMFLEK
-648 KMTQKKAEIE
+648 KMAQKKAEVKE
-658 E
+658 

>member
-1 MSEQGNRERT
+1 MNEQGNRERT
-11 EQKLSELMRLSKEP
+11 EQKLSELMGLSKEP

-38 EEGIATPLQVER
+38 EEGVATPLQVER

-68 ARPELKTKSVEFRIG
+68 AQPELKTKSVEFKIG

-108 GAFQGICIYV
+108 GAFQGICIYM
-118 AALALVLFSE
+118 AAFALVLFSE
-128 LLLRRKMQKFA
+128 LFLRRKMQKFA
-139 SVITGIGVGCLY
+139 GVITGIGIGCLY

-157 YLALH
+157 YLVLH
-162 FVNGIIAVLITL
+162 LVNGIIAVLFTL
-174 LIAAVTICLSRKRDS
+174 LIAAATIWLSRKRDS
-189 IVIRLIGL
+189 VVIRLIGL

-235 QSRTAAILAVHAALN
+235 QSRAAAILAVHAALN

-255 ALLIIAGRDHV
+255 ALLIIAGLDHV
-266 QAIYLAALLLSSFIF
+266 QATYLAALLLSSFIF
-281 METMAFVNR
+281 MEIMAFVNR
-290 KREKQNEI
+290 KREKDNEI
-298 FTITCIGSGF
+298 FIITCIGSGL
-308 LLFMMFLLEKITGEQ
+308 LLFMMFLLETITGEQ

-338 LFFLLWERE
+338 LFFLLWEKE

-366 AFSDYPIEQTITVGI
+366 AFSDQPVEQTITVGV
-381 IFLIARIGNRQKQLT
+381 IFLIARIGNRQRQLT

-401 AAVAVGLTGVGL
+401 AAVAVGLTGIGL
-413 WGSVYAYILAALLVL
+413 SGSVYAYILAALLVL
-428 MSFRINKM
+428 LSFRINK
-436 HLFHELVTTASV
+436 LYVFHEIVTTASV
-448 LMIWFLKCR
+448 LVIWFLKCEWFR
-457 WNNGPYSFGVEGTWF
+457 LYNWGMDGKWF

-478 LLILLFL
+478 LLMLLFL
-485 LFHHLPGL
+485 LFHHLQGL
-493 REKEQE
+493 WDKKQE
-499 AYNVVSLCFIGL
+499 VYNIVSLCFIGIF
-511 YCLLP
+511 CLLP
-516 LFGGYLWARLATMA
+516 LFEGHLWTRIAIMA

-535 AFLLLRKRYGLC
+535 AFLLLRKRYGLY

-590 RHKEKVERITGLVL
+590 RHKEKMERITGLVL

-635 ALGISFLYMFLER
+635 ALGISFLYMFLEK
-648 KMTQKKAEIE
+648 KMAQKKAEVE

>member
-1 MSEQGNRERT
+1 MNEQGNRERT

-38 EEGIATPLQVER
+38 EEGVATPLQVER

-68 ARPELKTKSVEFRIG
+68 AQPELKTKSVEFKIG

-108 GAFQGICIYV
+108 GAFQGICIYM
-118 AALALVLFSE
+118 AAFALVLFSE
-128 LLLRRKMQKFA
+128 LFLRRKMQKFA
-139 SVITGIGVGCLY
+139 GVITGIGIGCLY

-157 YLALH
+157 YLVLH
-162 FVNGIIAVLITL
+162 LVNGIIAVLLTL
-174 LIAAVTICLSRKRDS
+174 LIAAATIWLSRKRDS
-189 IVIRLIGL
+189 VVIRLIGL

-235 QSRTAAILAVHAALN
+235 QSRAAAILAVHAALN

-255 ALLIIAGRDHV
+255 ALLIIAGLDHV
-266 QAIYLAALLLSSFIF
+266 QATYLAALLLSSFIF
-281 METMAFVNR
+281 MEIMAFVNR
-290 KREKQNEI
+290 KREKDNEI
-298 FTITCIGSGF
+298 FIITCIGSGL
-308 LLFMMFLLEKITGEQ
+308 LLFMMFLLETITGEQ

-338 LFFLLWERE
+338 LFFLLWEKE

-366 AFSDYPIEQTITVGI
+366 AFSDQPVEQTITVGV
-381 IFLIARIGNRQKQLT
+381 IFLIARIGNRQRQLT

-401 AAVAVGLTGVGL
+401 AAVAVGLTGIGL
-413 WGSVYAYILAALLVL
+413 SGSVYAYILAALLVL
-428 MSFRINKM
+428 LSFRINK
-436 HLFHELVTTASV
+436 LYVFHEIVTTASV
-448 LMIWFLKCR
+448 LVIWFLKCEWFR
-457 WNNGPYSFGVEGTWF
+457 LYNWGMDGKWF

-478 LLILLFL
+478 LLMLLFL
-485 LFHHLPGL
+485 LFHHLQGL
-493 REKEQE
+493 RDKKQE
-499 AYNVVSLCFIGL
+499 VYNIVSLCFIGIF
-511 YCLLP
+511 CLLP
-516 LFGGYLWARLATMA
+516 LFEGHLWTRIAIMA

-535 AFLLLRKRYGLC
+535 AFLLLRKRYGLY
-547 WKGNTLLWAGF
+547 WKGNTLLWAVF

-590 RHKEKVERITGLVL
+590 RHKEKMERITGLVL

-635 ALGISFLYMFLER
+635 ALGISFLYMFLEK
-648 KMTQKKAEIE
+648 KMAQKKAEVKE
-658 E
+658 

>member
-1 MSEQGNRERT
+1 MNEQGNRERT

-38 EEGIATPLQVER
+38 EEGVATPLQVER

-68 ARPELKTKSVEFRIG
+68 AQPELKTKSVEFKIG

-108 GAFQGICIYV
+108 GAFQGICIYM
-118 AALALVLFSE
+118 AAFALVLFSE
-128 LLLRRKMQKFA
+128 LFLRRKMQKFA
-139 SVITGIGVGCLY
+139 GVITGIGIGCLY

-157 YLALH
+157 YLVLH
-162 FVNGIIAVLITL
+162 LVNGIIAVLLTL
-174 LIAAVTICLSRKRDS
+174 LIAAASIWLSRKRNS
-189 IVIRLIGL
+189 VVIRLIGL

-235 QSRTAAILAVHAALN
+235 QSRAAAILAVHAALN

-255 ALLIIAGRDHV
+255 ALLIIAGLDHV
-266 QAIYLAALLLSSFIF
+266 QATYLAALLLSSFIF
-281 METMAFVNR
+281 MEIMAFVNR
-290 KREKQNEI
+290 KREKDNEI
-298 FTITCIGSGF
+298 FIITCIGSGL
-308 LLFMMFLLEKITGEQ
+308 LLFMMFLLETITGEQ
-323 LVGLIMAAVTAAVSM
+323 LVGLIMAAVTVAVSM
-338 LFFLLWERE
+338 LLFLLWEKE

-366 AFSDYPIEQTITVGI
+366 AFSDQPVEQTITVGV
-381 IFLIARIGNRQKQLT
+381 IFLIARIGNRQRQLT

-401 AAVAVGLTGVGL
+401 VAVAVGLTGIGL
-413 WGSVYAYILAALLVL
+413 SGSVYAYILAALLVL
-428 MSFRINKM
+428 LSFRINK
-436 HLFHELVTTASV
+436 LYVFHEIVTTASV
-448 LMIWFLKCR
+448 LVIWFLKCEWFR
-457 WNNGPYSFGVEGTWF
+457 LYNWGMDGKWF

-478 LLILLFL
+478 LLMLLFL
-485 LFHHLPGL
+485 LFHHLQGL
-493 REKEQE
+493 RDKKQE
-499 AYNVVSLCFIGL
+499 VYNIVSLCFIGIF
-511 YCLLP
+511 CLLP
-516 LFGGYLWARLATMA
+516 LFEGHLWTRIAIMA

-535 AFLLLRKRYGLC
+535 AFLLLRKRYGLY

-590 RHKEKVERITGLVL
+590 RHKEKMERITGLVL

-635 ALGISFLYMFLER
+635 ALGISFLYMFLEK
-648 KMTQKKAEIE
+648 KMAQKKAEVKE
-658 E
+658 

>member
-1 MSEQGNRERT
+1 MNEQGNRERT

-38 EEGIATPLQVER
+38 EEGVATPLQVER

-68 ARPELKTKSVEFRIG
+68 AQPELKTKSVEFKIG

-108 GAFQGICIYV
+108 GAFQGICIYM
-118 AALALVLFSE
+118 AAFALVLFSE
-128 LLLRRKMQKFA
+128 LFLRRKMQKFA
-139 SVITGIGVGCLY
+139 GVITGIGIGCLY

-157 YLALH
+157 YLVLH
-162 FVNGIIAVLITL
+162 LVNGIIAVLLTL
-174 LIAAVTICLSRKRDS
+174 LIAAATIWLSRKRDS
-189 IVIRLIGL
+189 VVIRLIGL

-235 QSRTAAILAVHAALN
+235 QSRAAAILAVHAALN

-255 ALLIIAGRDHV
+255 ALLIIAGLDHV
-266 QAIYLAALLLSSFIF
+266 QATYLAALLLSSFIF
-281 METMAFVNR
+281 MEIMAFVNR
-290 KREKQNEI
+290 KREKDNEI
-298 FTITCIGSGF
+298 FIITCIGSGL
-308 LLFMMFLLEKITGEQ
+308 LLFMMFLLETITGEQ

-338 LFFLLWERE
+338 LLFLLWEKE

-366 AFSDYPIEQTITVGI
+366 AFSDQPVEQTITVGV
-381 IFLIARIGNRQKQLT
+381 IFLIARIGNRQRQLT

-401 AAVAVGLTGVGL
+401 AAVAVGLTGIGL
-413 WGSVYAYILAALLVL
+413 SGSVYAYILAALLVL
-428 MSFRINKM
+428 LSFRINK
-436 HLFHELVTTASV
+436 LYVFHEIVTTASV
-448 LMIWFLKCR
+448 LVIWFLKCEWFR
-457 WNNGPYSFGVEGTWF
+457 LYNWGMDGKWF

-478 LLILLFL
+478 LLMLLFL
-485 LFHHLPGL
+485 LFHHLQGL
-493 REKEQE
+493 RDKKQE
-499 AYNVVSLCFIGL
+499 VYNIVSLCFIGIF
-511 YCLLP
+511 CLLP
-516 LFGGYLWARLATMA
+516 LFEGHLWTRIAIMA

-535 AFLLLRKRYGLC
+535 AFLLLRKRYGLY

-590 RHKEKVERITGLVL
+590 RHKEKMERITGLVL

-635 ALGISFLYMFLER
+635 ALGISFLYMFLEK
-648 KMTQKKAEIE
+648 KMAQKKAEVE

>member
-1 MSEQGNRERT
+1 MNEQGNRERT

-38 EEGIATPLQVER
+38 EEGVATPLQVER

-68 ARPELKTKSVEFRIG
+68 AKPELKTKSVEFKIG

-108 GAFQGICIYV
+108 GAFQGICIYM
-118 AALALVLFSE
+118 AAFALVLFSE
-128 LLLRRKMQKFA
+128 LFLRRKMQKFA
-139 SVITGIGVGCLY
+139 GVITGIGIGCLY

-157 YLALH
+157 YLVLH
-162 FVNGIIAVLITL
+162 LVNGIIAVLLTL
-174 LIAAVTICLSRKRDS
+174 LIAAATIWLSRKRDS
-189 IVIRLIGL
+189 VVIRLIGL

-235 QSRTAAILAVHAALN
+235 QSRAAAILAVHAALN

-255 ALLIIAGRDHV
+255 ALLIIAGLDHV
-266 QAIYLAALLLSSFIF
+266 QATYLAALLLSSFIF
-281 METMAFVNR
+281 MEIMAFVNR
-290 KREKQNEI
+290 KREKDNEI
-298 FTITCIGSGF
+298 FIITCIGSGL
-308 LLFMMFLLEKITGEQ
+308 LLFMMFLLETITGEQ

-338 LFFLLWERE
+338 LFFLLWEKE

-366 AFSDYPIEQTITVGI
+366 AFSDQPVEQTITVGV
-381 IFLIARIGNRQKQLT
+381 IFLIARIGNRQRQLT

-401 AAVAVGLTGVGL
+401 AAVAVGLTGIGL
-413 WGSVYAYILAALLVL
+413 SGSVYAYILAALLVL
-428 MSFRINKM
+428 LSFRINK
-436 HLFHELVTTASV
+436 LYVFHEIVTTASV
-448 LMIWFLKCR
+448 LVIWFLKCEWFR
-457 WNNGPYSFGVEGTWF
+457 LYNWGMDGKWF

-478 LLILLFL
+478 LLMLLFL
-485 LFHHLPGL
+485 LFHHLQGL
-493 REKEQE
+493 RDKKQE
-499 AYNVVSLCFIGL
+499 VYNIVSLCFIGIF
-511 YCLLP
+511 CLLP
-516 LFGGYLWARLATMA
+516 LFEGHLWTRIAIMA

-535 AFLLLRKRYGLC
+535 AFLLLRKRYGLY
-547 WKGNTLLWAGF
+547 WKGNILLWAVF

-590 RHKEKVERITGLVL
+590 RHKEKMERITGLVL

-635 ALGISFLYMFLER
+635 ALGISFLYMFLEK
-648 KMTQKKAEIE
+648 KMAQKKAEVKE
-658 E
+658 

>member
-11 EQKLSELMRLSKEP
+11 EQKLSELTRLSKEP

-38 EEGIATPLQVER
+38 EEGVATPLQVER

-68 ARPELKTKSVEFRIG
+68 AKSELKTKSVEFKIG

-118 AALALVLFSE
+118 AAFALVLFSE
-128 LLLRRKMQKFA
+128 LFLRRKMQKFA
-139 SVITGIGVGCLY
+139 GVITGIGIGCLY

-157 YLALH
+157 YLVLH
-162 FVNGIIAVLITL
+162 LVNGIIAVLLTL
-174 LIAAVTICLSRKRDS
+174 LIAAATIWLSRKRDS
-189 IVIRLIGL
+189 VVIRLIGL

-235 QSRTAAILAVHAALN
+235 QSRAAAILAVHAALN

-255 ALLIIAGRDHV
+255 ALLIIAGLDHV
-266 QAIYLAALLLSSFIF
+266 QATYLAALLLSSFIF
-281 METMAFVNR
+281 MEIMAFVNR
-290 KREKQNEI
+290 KREKDNEI
-298 FTITCIGSGF
+298 FIITCIGSGL
-308 LLFMMFLLEKITGEQ
+308 LLFMMFLLETITGEQ

-338 LFFLLWERE
+338 LFFLLWEKE

-366 AFSDYPIEQTITVGI
+366 SFSDHPIEQTITVGV
-381 IFLIARIGNRQKQLT
+381 IFLIARIGNRQRQLT

-401 AAVAVGLTGVGL
+401 AAVAVGLTGIGL
-413 WGSVYAYILAALLVL
+413 SGSVYAYILAALLVL
-428 MSFRINKM
+428 LSFRINKL
-436 HLFHELVTTASV
+436 HVFHEIVTTASV
-448 LMIWFLKCR
+448 LMIWFLKCEWHR
-457 WNNGPYSFGVEGTWF
+457 LYNWGIDGKWF
-472 YPVAVL
+472 YPIAVL
-478 LLILLFL
+478 LLMLLFL

-493 REKEQE
+493 RDKKQE
-499 AYNVVSLCFIGL
+499 VYNIVSLCFIGIF
-511 YCLLP
+511 CLLP
-516 LFGGYLWARLATMA
+516 LFEGHLWIRIAIMA

-535 AFLLLRKRYGLC
+535 AFLLLRKRYGLY

-590 RHKEKVERITGLVL
+590 RHKEKMERITGLVL

-635 ALGISFLYMFLER
+635 ALGISFLYMFLEK
-648 KMTQKKAEIE
+648 KMAQKKAEVE

>member
-1 MSEQGNRERT
+1 MNEQGNRERT

-38 EEGIATPLQVER
+38 EEGVATPLQVER

-68 ARPELKTKSVEFRIG
+68 AQPELKTKSVEFKIG

-108 GAFQGICIYV
+108 GAFQGICIYM
-118 AALALVLFSE
+118 AAFALVLFSE
-128 LLLRRKMQKFA
+128 LFLRRKMQKFA
-139 SVITGIGVGCLY
+139 GVITGIGIGCLY

-157 YLALH
+157 YLVLH
-162 FVNGIIAVLITL
+162 LVNGIIAVLLTL
-174 LIAAVTICLSRKRDS
+174 LIAAATIWLSRKRDS
-189 IVIRLIGL
+189 VVIRLIGL

-235 QSRTAAILAVHAALN
+235 QSRAAAILAVHAALN

-255 ALLIIAGRDHV
+255 ALLIIAGLDHV
-266 QAIYLAALLLSSFIF
+266 QATYLAALLLSSFIF
-281 METMAFVNR
+281 MEIMAFVNR
-290 KREKQNEI
+290 KREKDNEI
-298 FTITCIGSGF
+298 FIITCIGSGL
-308 LLFMMFLLEKITGEQ
+308 LLFMMFLLETITGEQ

-338 LFFLLWERE
+338 LFFLLWEKE

-366 AFSDYPIEQTITVGI
+366 AFSDQPVEQTITVGV
-381 IFLIARIGNRQKQLT
+381 IFLIARIGNRQRQLT

-401 AAVAVGLTGVGL
+401 AAVAVGLTGIGL
-413 WGSVYAYILAALLVL
+413 SGSVYAYILAALLVL
-428 MSFRINKM
+428 LSFRINK
-436 HLFHELVTTASV
+436 LYVFHEIVTTASV
-448 LMIWFLKCR
+448 LVIWFLKCEWFR
-457 WNNGPYSFGVEGTWF
+457 LYNWGMDGKWF

-478 LLILLFL
+478 LLMLLFL
-485 LFHHLPGL
+485 LFHHLQGL
-493 REKEQE
+493 RDKKQE
-499 AYNVVSLCFIGL
+499 VYNIVSLCFIGIF
-511 YCLLP
+511 CLLP
-516 LFGGYLWARLATMA
+516 LFEGHLWTRIAIMA

-535 AFLLLRKRYGLC
+535 AFLLRRKRYGLY
-547 WKGNTLLWAGF
+547 WKGNILLWAVF

-590 RHKEKVERITGLVL
+590 RHKEKMERITGLVL

-635 ALGISFLYMFLER
+635 ALGISFLYMFLEK
-648 KMTQKKAEIE
+648 KMAQKKAEVKE
-658 E
+658 

>member
-1 MSEQGNRERT
+1 MNEQGNRERT

-38 EEGIATPLQVER
+38 EEGVATPLQVER

-68 ARPELKTKSVEFRIG
+68 AQPELKTKSVEFKIG

-108 GAFQGICIYV
+108 GAFQGICIYM
-118 AALALVLFSE
+118 AAFALVLFSE
-128 LLLRRKMQKFA
+128 LFLRRKMQKFA
-139 SVITGIGVGCLY
+139 GVITGIGIGCLY

-157 YLALH
+157 YLVLH
-162 FVNGIIAVLITL
+162 LVNGIIAVLLTL
-174 LIAAVTICLSRKRDS
+174 LIAAATIWLSRKRDS
-189 IVIRLIGL
+189 VVIRLIGL

-235 QSRTAAILAVHAALN
+235 QSRAAAILAVHAALN

-255 ALLIIAGRDHV
+255 ALLIIAGLDHV
-266 QAIYLAALLLSSFIF
+266 QATYLAALLLSSFIF
-281 METMAFVNR
+281 MEIMDFVNR
-290 KREKQNEI
+290 KREKDNEI
-298 FTITCIGSGF
+298 FIITCIGSGL
-308 LLFMMFLLEKITGEQ
+308 LLFMMFLLETITGEQ
-323 LVGLIMAAVTAAVSM
+323 LVGLIMAAVTVAVSM
-338 LFFLLWERE
+338 LLFLLWEKE

-366 AFSDYPIEQTITVGI
+366 AFSDQPVEQTITVGV
-381 IFLIARIGNRQKQLT
+381 IFLIARIGNRQRQLT

-401 AAVAVGLTGVGL
+401 AAVAVGLTGIGL
-413 WGSVYAYILAALLVL
+413 SGSVYAYILAALLVL
-428 MSFRINKM
+428 LSFRINK
-436 HLFHELVTTASV
+436 LYVFHEIVTTASV
-448 LMIWFLKCR
+448 LVIWFLKCEWFR
-457 WNNGPYSFGVEGTWF
+457 LYNWGMDGKWF

-478 LLILLFL
+478 LLMLLFL
-485 LFHHLPGL
+485 MFHHLQGL
-493 REKEQE
+493 RDKKQE
-499 AYNVVSLCFIGL
+499 VYNIVSLCFIGIF
-511 YCLLP
+511 CLLP
-516 LFGGYLWARLATMA
+516 LFEGHLWTRIAIMA

-535 AFLLLRKRYGLC
+535 AFLLLRKRYGLY

-590 RHKEKVERITGLVL
+590 RHKEKMERITGLVL

-635 ALGISFLYMFLER
+635 ALGISFLYMFLEK
-648 KMTQKKAEIE
+648 KMAQKKAEVKE
-658 E
+658 

>member
-11 EQKLSELMRLSKEP
+11 EQKLSELTRLSKEP

-38 EEGIATPLQVER
+38 EEGVATPLQVER

-68 ARPELKTKSVEFRIG
+68 AKPELKTKSVEFKIG

-118 AALALVLFSE
+118 AAFALVLFSE
-128 LLLRRKMQKFA
+128 LFLRRKMQKFA
-139 SVITGIGVGCLY
+139 GVITGIGIGCLY

-157 YLALH
+157 YLVLH
-162 FVNGIIAVLITL
+162 FVNGIIAVLLTL
-174 LIAAVTICLSRKRDS
+174 LIAAATIWLSRKRDS
-189 IVIRLIGL
+189 VVIRLIGL

-212 ELSFFVLTVI
+212 ELSFFVLTII

-235 QSRTAAILAVHAALN
+235 QSRAAAILAVHAALN

-255 ALLIIAGRDHV
+255 ALLIIAGLDHV
-266 QAIYLAALLLSSFIF
+266 QATYLAALLLSSFIF
-281 METMAFVNR
+281 MEIMAFVNR
-290 KREKQNEI
+290 KREKDNEI

-308 LLFMMFLLEKITGEQ
+308 LLFMMFLLETVTGEQ

-338 LFFLLWERE
+338 LFFLLWEKE

-366 AFSDYPIEQTITVGI
+366 AFSDHPIEQTITVGV

-401 AAVAVGLTGVGL
+401 AAVAVGLTGIGL
-413 WGSVYAYILAALLVL
+413 SGSVYAYILAALLVL
-428 MSFRINKM
+428 LSFRINKL
-436 HLFHELVTTASV
+436 HVFHEIVTTASV
-448 LMIWFLKCR
+448 LMIWFLKCEWHR
-457 WNNGPYSFGVEGTWF
+457 LYNWGMDGKWF

-478 LLILLFL
+478 LLMLLFL
-485 LFHHLPGL
+485 LFHHLQGL
-493 REKEQE
+493 RDKKQE
-499 AYNVVSLCFIGL
+499 VYNIVSLCFIGIF
-511 YCLLP
+511 CLLP
-516 LFGGYLWARLATMA
+516 LFEGHLWTRIAIMA

-535 AFLLLRKRYGLC
+535 AFLLLRKRYGLY

-590 RHKEKVERITGLVL
+590 RHKEKMERITGLVL

-635 ALGISFLYMFLER
+635 ALGISFLYMFLEK
-648 KMTQKKAEIE
+648 KMAQKKAEVE

>member
-11 EQKLSELMRLSKEP
+11 EQKLSELTRLSKEP

-38 EEGIATPLQVER
+38 EEGVATPLQVER

-68 ARPELKTKSVEFRIG
+68 AKPELKTKSVEFKIG

-118 AALALVLFSE
+118 AAFALVLFSE
-128 LLLRRKMQKFA
+128 LFLRRKMQKFA
-139 SVITGIGVGCLY
+139 GVITGIGIGCLY

-157 YLALH
+157 YLVLH
-162 FVNGIIAVLITL
+162 FVNGIIAVLLTL
-174 LIAAVTICLSRKRDS
+174 LIAAATIWLSRKRDS
-189 IVIRLIGL
+189 VVIRLIGL

-212 ELSFFVLTVI
+212 ELSFFVLTII

-235 QSRTAAILAVHAALN
+235 QSRAAAILAVHAALN

-255 ALLIIAGRDHV
+255 ALLIIAGLDHV
-266 QAIYLAALLLSSFIF
+266 QATYLAALLLSSFIF
-281 METMAFVNR
+281 MEIMAFVNR
-290 KREKQNEI
+290 KREKDNEI

-308 LLFMMFLLEKITGEQ
+308 LLFMMFLLETVTGEQ
-323 LVGLIMAAVTAAVSM
+323 LVGLIMAAVAAAVSM
-338 LFFLLWERE
+338 LFFLLWEKE

-366 AFSDYPIEQTITVGI
+366 AFSDHPIEQTITVGV

-401 AAVAVGLTGVGL
+401 AAVAVGLTGIGL
-413 WGSVYAYILAALLVL
+413 SGSVYAYILAALLVL
-428 MSFRINKM
+428 LSFRINKL
-436 HLFHELVTTASV
+436 HVFHEIVTTASV
-448 LMIWFLKCR
+448 LMIWFLKCEWHR
-457 WNNGPYSFGVEGTWF
+457 LYNWGMDGKWF

-478 LLILLFL
+478 LLMLLFL

-493 REKEQE
+493 RDKKQE
-499 AYNVVSLCFIGL
+499 VYNIVSLCFIGIF
-511 YCLLP
+511 CLLP
-516 LFGGYLWARLATMA
+516 LFEGHLWIRIAIMA

-535 AFLLLRKRYGLC
+535 AFLLLRKRYGLY

-590 RHKEKVERITGLVL
+590 RHKEKMERITGLVL

-610 KLVLYDFREA
+610 KLVLYDFREV
-620 ELLYRMIVFLIVGVM
+620 ELLYRMMVFLIVGVM
-635 ALGISFLYMFLER
+635 ALGISFLYMFLEK
-648 KMTQKKAEIE
+648 KMAQKKAEVE

>member
-11 EQKLSELMRLSKEP
+11 EQKLSELTRLSKEP

-38 EEGIATPLQVER
+38 EEGVATPLQVER

-68 ARPELKTKSVEFRIG
+68 AKPELKTKSVEFKIG

-118 AALALVLFSE
+118 AAFALVLFSE
-128 LLLRRKMQKFA
+128 LFLRRKMQKFA
-139 SVITGIGVGCLY
+139 GVITGIGIGCLY

-157 YLALH
+157 YLVLH
-162 FVNGIIAVLITL
+162 FVNGIIAVLLTL
-174 LIAAVTICLSRKRDS
+174 LIAAATIWLSRKRDS
-189 IVIRLIGL
+189 VVIRLIGL

-212 ELSFFVLTVI
+212 ELSFFVLTII

-235 QSRTAAILAVHAALN
+235 QSRAAAILAVHAALN

-255 ALLIIAGRDHV
+255 ALLIIAGLDHV
-266 QAIYLAALLLSSFIF
+266 QATYLAALLLSSFIF
-281 METMAFVNR
+281 MEIMAFVNR
-290 KREKQNEI
+290 KREKDNEI
-298 FTITCIGSGF
+298 FIITCIGSGL
-308 LLFMMFLLEKITGEQ
+308 LLFMMFLLETVTGEQ

-338 LFFLLWERE
+338 LFFLLWEKE

-366 AFSDYPIEQTITVGI
+366 AFSDHPIEQTITVGV
-381 IFLIARIGNRQKQLT
+381 IFLIARIGNRQKQLI

-401 AAVAVGLTGVGL
+401 AAVAVGLTGIGL
-413 WGSVYAYILAALLVL
+413 SGSVYAYILAALLVL
-428 MSFRINKM
+428 LSFRINKL
-436 HLFHELVTTASV
+436 HVFHEIVTTASV
-448 LMIWFLKCR
+448 LVIWFLKCEWFR
-457 WNNGPYSFGVEGTWF
+457 LYNWGMDGKWF

-478 LLILLFL
+478 LLMLLFL
-485 LFHHLPGL
+485 LFHHLQGL
-493 REKEQE
+493 RDKKQE
-499 AYNVVSLCFIGL
+499 VYNIVSLCFIGIF
-511 YCLLP
+511 CLLP
-516 LFGGYLWARLATMA
+516 LFEGHLWTRIAIMA

-535 AFLLLRKRYGLC
+535 AFLLLRKRYGLY

-590 RHKEKVERITGLVL
+590 RHKEKMERITGLVL

-635 ALGISFLYMFLER
+635 ALGISFLYMFLEK
-648 KMTQKKAEIE
+648 KMAQKKAEVE

>member
-1 MSEQGNRERT
+1 MNEQGNRERT

-38 EEGIATPLQVER
+38 EEGVATPLQVER

-68 ARPELKTKSVEFRIG
+68 AQPELKTKSVEFKIG

-108 GAFQGICIYV
+108 GAFQGICIYM
-118 AALALVLFSE
+118 AAFALVLFSE
-128 LLLRRKMQKFA
+128 LFLRRKMQKFA
-139 SVITGIGVGCLY
+139 GVITGIGIGCLY

-157 YLALH
+157 YLVLH
-162 FVNGIIAVLITL
+162 LVNGIIAVLLTL
-174 LIAAVTICLSRKRDS
+174 LIAAATIWLSRKRDS
-189 IVIRLIGL
+189 VVIRLIGL

-235 QSRTAAILAVHAALN
+235 QSRAAAILAVHAALN

-255 ALLIIAGRDHV
+255 ALLIIAGLDHV
-266 QAIYLAALLLSSFIF
+266 QATYLAALLLSSFIF
-281 METMAFVNR
+281 MEIMAFVNR
-290 KREKQNEI
+290 KREKDNEI
-298 FTITCIGSGF
+298 FIITCIGSGL
-308 LLFMMFLLEKITGEQ
+308 LLFMMFLLETITGEQ

-338 LFFLLWERE
+338 LFFLLWEKE

-366 AFSDYPIEQTITVGI
+366 AFSDQPVEQTITVGV
-381 IFLIARIGNRQKQLT
+381 IFLIARIGNRQRQLT

-401 AAVAVGLTGVGL
+401 AAVAVGLTGIGL
-413 WGSVYAYILAALLVL
+413 SGSVYAYILAALLVL
-428 MSFRINKM
+428 LSFRINK
-436 HLFHELVTTASV
+436 LYVFHEIVTTASV
-448 LMIWFLKCR
+448 LVIWFLKCEWFR
-457 WNNGPYSFGVEGTWF
+457 LYNWGMDGKWF

-478 LLILLFL
+478 LLMLLFL
-485 LFHHLPGL
+485 LFHHLQGL
-493 REKEQE
+493 RDKKQE
-499 AYNVVSLCFIGL
+499 VYNIVSLCFIGIF
-511 YCLLP
+511 CLLP
-516 LFGGYLWARLATMA
+516 LFEGHLWTRIAIMA

-535 AFLLLRKRYGLC
+535 AFLLLRKRYGLY
-547 WKGNTLLWAGF
+547 WKGNTLLWAFF

-590 RHKEKVERITGLVL
+590 RHKEKMERITGLVL

-635 ALGISFLYMFLER
+635 ALGISFLYMFLEK
-648 KMTQKKAEIE
+648 KMAQKKAEVE

>member
-1 MSEQGNRERT
+1 MNEQGNRERT

-38 EEGIATPLQVER
+38 EEGVATPLQVER

-68 ARPELKTKSVEFRIG
+68 AQPELKTKSVEFKIG

-108 GAFQGICIYV
+108 GAFQGICIYM
-118 AALALVLFSE
+118 AAFALVLFSE
-128 LLLRRKMQKFA
+128 LFLRRKMQKFA
-139 SVITGIGVGCLY
+139 GVITGIGIGCLY

-157 YLALH
+157 YLVLH
-162 FVNGIIAVLITL
+162 LVNGIIAVLLTL
-174 LIAAVTICLSRKRDS
+174 LIAAATIWLSRKRDS
-189 IVIRLIGL
+189 VVIRLIGL

-235 QSRTAAILAVHAALN
+235 QSRAAAILAVHAALN

-255 ALLIIAGRDHV
+255 ALLIIAGLDHV
-266 QAIYLAALLLSSFIF
+266 QATYLAALLLSSFIF
-281 METMAFVNR
+281 MEIMAFVNR
-290 KREKQNEI
+290 KREKDNEI
-298 FTITCIGSGF
+298 FIITCIGSGL
-308 LLFMMFLLEKITGEQ
+308 LLFMMFLLETITGEQ

-338 LFFLLWERE
+338 LLFLLWEKE

-366 AFSDYPIEQTITVGI
+366 AFSDQPVEQTITVGV
-381 IFLIARIGNRQKQLT
+381 IFLIARIGNRQRQLT

-401 AAVAVGLTGVGL
+401 AAVAVGLTGIGL
-413 WGSVYAYILAALLVL
+413 SGSVYAYILAALLVL
-428 MSFRINKM
+428 LSFRINK
-436 HLFHELVTTASV
+436 LYVFHEIVTTASV
-448 LMIWFLKCR
+448 LVIWFLKCEWFR
-457 WNNGPYSFGVEGTWF
+457 LYNWGMDGKWF

-478 LLILLFL
+478 LLMLLFL
-485 LFHHLPGL
+485 MFHHLQGL
-493 REKEQE
+493 RDKKQE
-499 AYNVVSLCFIGL
+499 VYNIVSLCFIGIF
-511 YCLLP
+511 CLLP
-516 LFGGYLWARLATMA
+516 LFEGHLWTRIAIMA

-535 AFLLLRKRYGLC
+535 AFLLLRKRYGLY

-590 RHKEKVERITGLVL
+590 RHKEKMERITGLVL

-635 ALGISFLYMFLER
+635 ALGISFLYMFLEK
-648 KMTQKKAEIE
+648 KMAQKKAEVKE
-658 E
+658 

>member
-1 MSEQGNRERT
+1 MNEQGNRERT

-38 EEGIATPLQVER
+38 EEGVATPLQVER

-68 ARPELKTKSVEFRIG
+68 AQPELKTKSVEFKIG

-108 GAFQGICIYV
+108 GAFQGICIYM
-118 AALALVLFSE
+118 AAFALVLFSE
-128 LLLRRKMQKFA
+128 LFLRRKMQKFA
-139 SVITGIGVGCLY
+139 GVITGIGIGCLY

-157 YLALH
+157 YLVLH
-162 FVNGIIAVLITL
+162 LVNGIIAVLLTL
-174 LIAAVTICLSRKRDS
+174 LIAAATIWLSRKRDS
-189 IVIRLIGL
+189 VVIRLIGL

-235 QSRTAAILAVHAALN
+235 QSRAAAILAVHAALN

-255 ALLIIAGRDHV
+255 ALLIIAGLDHV
-266 QAIYLAALLLSSFIF
+266 QATYLAALLLSSFIF
-281 METMAFVNR
+281 MEIMAFVNR
-290 KREKQNEI
+290 KREKDNEI
-298 FTITCIGSGF
+298 FIITCIGSGL
-308 LLFMMFLLEKITGEQ
+308 LLFMMFLLETITGEQ

-338 LFFLLWERE
+338 LFFLLWEKE

-366 AFSDYPIEQTITVGI
+366 AFSDQPVEQTITVGV
-381 IFLIARIGNRQKQLT
+381 IFLIARIGNRQRQLT

-401 AAVAVGLTGVGL
+401 AAVAVGLTGIGL
-413 WGSVYAYILAALLVL
+413 SGSVYAYILAALLVL
-428 MSFRINKM
+428 LSFRINK
-436 HLFHELVTTASV
+436 LYVFHEIVTTASV
-448 LMIWFLKCR
+448 LVIWFLKCEWFR
-457 WNNGPYSFGVEGTWF
+457 LYNWGMDGKWF

-478 LLILLFL
+478 LLMLLFL
-485 LFHHLPGL
+485 LFHHLQGL
-493 REKEQE
+493 RDKKQE
-499 AYNVVSLCFIGL
+499 VYNIVSLCFIGIF
-511 YCLLP
+511 CLLP
-516 LFGGYLWARLATMA
+516 LFEGHLWTRIAIMA

-535 AFLLLRKRYGLC
+535 AFLLLRKRYGLY

-590 RHKEKVERITGLVL
+590 RHKEKMERITGLVL

-635 ALGISFLYMFLER
+635 ALGISFLYMFLEK
-648 KMTQKKAEIE
+648 KMAQKKAEVE

>member
-11 EQKLSELMRLSKEP
+11 EQKLSELTRLSKEP

-38 EEGIATPLQVER
+38 EEGVATPLQVER

-68 ARPELKTKSVEFRIG
+68 AKPELKTKSVEFKIG

-118 AALALVLFSE
+118 AAFALVLFSE
-128 LLLRRKMQKFA
+128 LFLRRKMQKFA
-139 SVITGIGVGCLY
+139 GVITGIGIGCLY

-157 YLALH
+157 YLVLH
-162 FVNGIIAVLITL
+162 FVNGIIAVLLTL
-174 LIAAVTICLSRKRDS
+174 LIAAATIWLSRKRDS
-189 IVIRLIGL
+189 VVIRLIGL

-212 ELSFFVLTVI
+212 ELSFFVLTII

-235 QSRTAAILAVHAALN
+235 QSRAAAILAVHAALN

-255 ALLIIAGRDHV
+255 ALLIIAGLDHV
-266 QAIYLAALLLSSFIF
+266 QATYLAALLLSSFIF
-281 METMAFVNR
+281 MEIMAFVNR
-290 KREKQNEI
+290 KREKDNEI

-308 LLFMMFLLEKITGEQ
+308 LLFMMFLLETVTGEQ

-338 LFFLLWERE
+338 LFFLLWEKE

-366 AFSDYPIEQTITVGI
+366 AFSDHPIEQTITVGV
-381 IFLIARIGNRQKQLT
+381 IFLIARIGNRQKQLI

-401 AAVAVGLTGVGL
+401 AAVAVGLTGIGL
-413 WGSVYAYILAALLVL
+413 SGSVYAYILAALLVL
-428 MSFRINKM
+428 LSFRINKL
-436 HLFHELVTTASV
+436 HVFHEIVTTASV
-448 LMIWFLKCR
+448 LMIWFLKCEWHR
-457 WNNGPYSFGVEGTWF
+457 LYNWGMDGKWF

-478 LLILLFL
+478 LLMLLFL

-493 REKEQE
+493 RDKKQE
-499 AYNVVSLCFIGL
+499 VYNIVSLCFIGIF
-511 YCLLP
+511 CLLP
-516 LFGGYLWARLATMA
+516 LFEGHLWIRIAIMA

-535 AFLLLRKRYGLC
+535 AFLLLRKRYGLY

-590 RHKEKVERITGLVL
+590 RHKEKMERITGLVL

-610 KLVLYDFREA
+610 KLVLYDFREV

-635 ALGISFLYMFLER
+635 ALGISFLYMFLEK
-648 KMTQKKAEIE
+648 KMAQKKAEVE

>member
-38 EEGIATPLQVER
+38 EEGVATPLQVER

-68 ARPELKTKSVEFRIG
+68 AQPELKTKSVEFKIG

-108 GAFQGICIYV
+108 GAFQGICIYM
-118 AALALVLFSE
+118 AAFALVLFSE
-128 LLLRRKMQKFA
+128 LFLRRKMQKFA
-139 SVITGIGVGCLY
+139 GVITGIGIGCLY

-157 YLALH
+157 YLVLH
-162 FVNGIIAVLITL
+162 LVNGIIAVLLTL
-174 LIAAVTICLSRKRDS
+174 LIAAATIWLSRKRDS
-189 IVIRLIGL
+189 VVIRLIGL

-235 QSRTAAILAVHAALN
+235 QSRAAAILAVHAALN

-255 ALLIIAGRDHV
+255 ALLIIAGLDHV
-266 QAIYLAALLLSSFIF
+266 QATYLAALLLSSFIF
-281 METMAFVNR
+281 MEIMAFVNR
-290 KREKQNEI
+290 KREKDNEI
-298 FTITCIGSGF
+298 FIITCIGSGL
-308 LLFMMFLLEKITGEQ
+308 LLFMMFLLETITGEQ

-338 LFFLLWERE
+338 LFFLLWEKE

-366 AFSDYPIEQTITVGI
+366 AFSDQPVEQTITVGV
-381 IFLIARIGNRQKQLT
+381 IFLIARIGNRQRQLT

-401 AAVAVGLTGVGL
+401 AAVAVGLTGIGL
-413 WGSVYAYILAALLVL
+413 SGSVYAYILAALLVL
-428 MSFRINKM
+428 LSFRINK
-436 HLFHELVTTASV
+436 LYVFHEIVTTASV
-448 LMIWFLKCR
+448 LVIWFLKCEWFR
-457 WNNGPYSFGVEGTWF
+457 LYNWGMDGKWF

-478 LLILLFL
+478 LLMLLFL
-485 LFHHLPGL
+485 LFHHLQGL
-493 REKEQE
+493 RDKKQE
-499 AYNVVSLCFIGL
+499 VYNIVSLCFIGIF
-511 YCLLP
+511 CLLP
-516 LFGGYLWARLATMA
+516 LFEGHLWIRIAIMA

-535 AFLLLRKRYGLC
+535 AFLLLRKRYGLY

-590 RHKEKVERITGLVL
+590 RHKEKMERITGLVL

-635 ALGISFLYMFLER
+635 ALGISFLYMFLEK
-648 KMTQKKAEIE
+648 KMAQKKAEVKE
-658 E
+658 